1 MAETKIIVVRFC
13 LGDKEL
19 LPSDFAKEKRQNI
32 LYMSRDIIILDIE
45 YDNDYKKDLEAQTNY
60 KDDDNVIC
68 TSNIKIFTKLVKF
81 IRRLF

>member
-1 MAETKIIVVRFC
+1 MTETKKVPVRFC

-45 YDNDYKKDLEAQTNY
+45 YDDDYKKDLEAQTTSVN
-60 KDDDNVIC
+60 NNEPIC
-68 TSNIKIFTKLVKF
+68 SVNIKIFTKLVTF